1 MATFTF
7 QQHLSRRTFLRAAGL
22 TMALPWL
29 ESMVPA
35 LARSAT
41 PTAPRRFVAVSNE
54 LGFHAPFL
62 FPEKPG
68 RDYELTRYLQSIGD
82 LRNQFTVVSGVSHP
96 GVSRG
101 HLSDVCI
108 LTARPNL
115 SGSNFRNGISLDQLM
130 VKHLGNQTRFPSLPL
145 AVGADMGT
153 SFTELGAM
161 ISPETS
167 PQRLFGRLFGKDTP
181 QARQENL
188 DRLREGRS
196 VMDVVGA
203 EAKAMQRRVGSGD
216 RDKLDAFFT
225 SVREL
230 EEKLAADQAWA
241 DRPKPQ
247 VAAEPPKPVL
257 NRADVIAVQKQMYE
271 LAALALQTDSTRFI
285 TLHIGGGGGKVPLE
299 GVEEGYHNLS
309 HHGLDPNKI
318 SQLSIVEEA
327 QMSAWGDFLR
337 RLQTVQEG
345 NSTLLDQTMALLTS
359 NLGNASA
366 HDTKNMPVVF
376 AGGGFRHGQH
386 LAFDRKDNYPLPNL
400 FVSMLQ
406 RLDLPYDK
414 FVTGTAPMNGL
425 EMV

>member
-1 MATFTF
+1 
-7 QQHLSRRTFLRAAGL
+7 
-22 TMALPWL
+22 
-29 ESMVPA
+29 
-35 LARSAT
+35 
-41 PTAPRRFVAVSNE
+41 
-54 LGFHAPFL
+54 
-62 FPEKPG
+62 
-68 RDYELTRYLQSIGD
+68 
-82 LRNQFTVVSGVSHP
+82 
-96 GVSRG
+96 
-101 HLSDVCI
+101 VCI

-130 VKHLGNQTRFPSLPL
+130 VKHLGNQKRFPSLPL
-145 AVGADMGT
+145 AVDAAMGT

-257 NRADVIAVQKQMYE
+257 NRADVIAVQRQMYE

-345 NSTLLDQTMALLTS
+345 NSTLLDQTMALFTS

-366 HDTKNMPVVF
+366 HDTKNMPVVL

-386 LAFDRKDNYPLPNL
+386 LAFDRKNNYPLPNL

-414 FVTGTAPMNGL
+414 FVTGTAPMSGL